1 MTGIPKEIKIGHVE
15 IAAALDKSIAKVEE
29 AILAG
34 LELTPP
40 ELCSDIHKKG
50 IFLAGGGALLRGLD
64 KRIHQ
69 KTKLPVFVAEDPL
82 KAVGRGTAIALKNL
96 ERFKFIE
103 RG

>member
-1 MTGIPKEIKIGHVE
+1 M
-15 IAAALDKSIAKVEE
+15 
-29 AILAG
+29 
-34 LELTPP
+34 
-40 ELCSDIHKKG
+40 
-50 IFLAGGGALLRGLD
+50 AGGGALLRGLD